1 MGIADQ
7 LKESKGLDAEN
18 LVESTREV
26 LRRAFPSTAPSLP
39 APPEGKPLVILVV
52 GVNGTGKTTSAA
64 KLAHLLQKQGSRVLL
79 AAADTFRAAAVEQLQ
94 SWADKLNIPI
104 CKGAPSQDPA
114 SVCYEAH
121 TQAIREGFQ
130 YLICDTAGRLHTRHN
145 LMEELS
151 KIRRT
156 LAKQDTSAPTA
167 PCWWWMPPQALTP
180 WHKPGNFIKRRPWI
194 PSLSPKW
201 TVPEREAWP

>member
-64 KLAHLLQKQGSRVLL
+64 KLAH
-79 AAADTFRAAAVEQLQ
+79 
-94 SWADKLNIPI
+94 
-104 CKGAPSQDPA
+104 
-114 SVCYEAH
+114 
-121 TQAIREGFQ
+121 
-130 YLICDTAGRLHTRHN
+130 
-145 LMEELS
+145 
-151 KIRRT
+151 
-156 LAKQDTSAPTA
+156 
-167 PCWWWMPPQALTP
+167 
-180 WHKPGNFIKRRPWI
+180 
-194 PSLSPKW
+194 
-201 TVPEREAWP
+201 

>member
-64 KLAHLLQKQGSRVLL
+64 KLAHLLQN
-79 AAADTFRAAAVEQLQ
+79 RA
-94 SWADKLNIPI
+94 
-104 CKGAPSQDPA
+104 PA
-114 SVCYEAH
+114 SSS
-121 TQAIREGFQ
+121 
-130 YLICDTAGRLHTRHN
+130 L
-145 LMEELS
+145 
-151 KIRRT
+151 RRT
-156 LAKQDTSAPTA
+156 LFERPPWNSFKAGRTS
-167 PCWWWMPPQALTP
+167 
-180 WHKPGNFIKRRPWI
+180 
-194 PSLSPKW
+194 
-201 TVPEREAWP
+201 